1 MAAIEEQDKHR
12 TPWKN
17 MLYYFSLKLLNH
29 LKVDLAGPLDSPL
42 RNLCVCFNRKI
53 KMVIDYHSTLWDI
66 NEKFS
71 LRNYKPD

>member
-1 MAAIEEQDKHR
+1 LNGSFKVFIFCVNWISKMAAIEEQVKHR

-42 RNLCVCFNRKI
+42 
-53 KMVIDYHSTLWDI
+53 
-66 NEKFS
+66 
-71 LRNYKPD
+71 